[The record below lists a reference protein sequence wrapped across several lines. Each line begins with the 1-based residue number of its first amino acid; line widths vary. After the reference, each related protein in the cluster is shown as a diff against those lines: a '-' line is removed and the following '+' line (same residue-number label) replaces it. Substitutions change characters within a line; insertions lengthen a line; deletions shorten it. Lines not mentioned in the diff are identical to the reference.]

1 METVLVEKKNI
12 NEVVELLKQD
22 EVVAFPTETVFGLGV
37 KFGNLSAL
45 EKIYEIKHRS
55 HSKAVSLMIYDS
67 QDIEKYAYV
76 NTNAQK
82 LIDEFMPGMITLVL
96 KKKSILS
103 DDFTAGLETIGIRIP
118 DDPFVLEYL
127 SGLMQTKEVYFDAAI
142 DEMIKLAGS
151 IPNYLEK
158 YLDVT
163 LEKKEKIKQIFLSK

>member
-1 METVLVEKKNI
+1 MRWNHGNSFGRKK
-12 NEVVELLKQD
+12 EHKRGCWLLKQD

-82 LIDEFMPGMITLVL
+82 LIDEFMPGMITLV
-96 KKKSILS
+96 
-103 DDFTAGLETIGIRIP
+103 
-118 DDPFVLEYL
+118 
-127 SGLMQTKEVYFDAAI
+127 
-142 DEMIKLAGS
+142 
-151 IPNYLEK
+151 
-158 YLDVT
+158 
-163 LEKKEKIKQIFLSK
+163 